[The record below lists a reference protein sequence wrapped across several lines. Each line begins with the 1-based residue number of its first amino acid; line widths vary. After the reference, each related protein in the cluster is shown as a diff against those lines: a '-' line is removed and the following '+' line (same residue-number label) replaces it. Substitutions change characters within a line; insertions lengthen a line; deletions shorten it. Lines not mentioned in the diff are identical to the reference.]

1 MAKRDKKTAHS
12 TIELIEFR
20 QKLYKS
26 SIWGGIG
33 CGLVVVV
40 LYIIWIVLAILGKG
54 YGDKISPA
62 FEALKNFPYF
72 DTSKALSFDFKI
84 EGMLGRWLILIG
96 VILLA
101 IFAAIVF
108 SRFFLK
114 KNEKKSNEIESR
126 SLKAMV
132 KEEIGL
138 DSIKIDSTDTSNDQ
152 ELYKQIA
159 LKNVNK
165 KYFITVAS
173 DVMSYDIQQIEYVE
187 DGKRKSGVIFVTQL
201 SQPKSIGYVQFRSYG
216 ITPYKVHNGK
226 KISTYGLSSNPKN
239 VPFIACTDLKNQEF
253 ANLLEENMVN
263 ELTKIHALTKSG
275 ILITSNNNTLSIFLA
290 ETKFNFLRPL
300 KDKLDD
306 RLLETQCEAINTVY
320 QSLLEITRSFS
331 ILPKE
336 TPMVVDRIGEN
347 DKTKVEDVEH
357 DSVK

>member
-1 MAKRDKKTAHS
+1 
-12 TIELIEFR
+12 
-20 QKLYKS
+20 
-26 SIWGGIG
+26 
-33 CGLVVVV
+33 
-40 LYIIWIVLAILGKG
+40 
-54 YGDKISPA
+54 
-62 FEALKNFPYF
+62 
-72 DTSKALSFDFKI
+72 
-84 EGMLGRWLILIG
+84 
-96 VILLA
+96 
-101 IFAAIVF
+101 
-108 SRFFLK
+108 
-114 KNEKKSNEIESR
+114 
-126 SLKAMV
+126 MV

-165 KYFITVAS
+165 KYFITMAS

-187 DGKRKSGVIFVTQL
+187 DGKRKNGVIFVTQL

-216 ITPYKVHNGK
+216 ITPYKVHNGR

-239 VPFIACTDLKNQEF
+239 VP
-253 ANLLEENMVN
+253 
-263 ELTKIHALTKSG
+263 
-275 ILITSNNNTLSIFLA
+275 FLA

>member
-1 MAKRDKKTAHS
+1 MAKKDKKTAHS
-12 TIELIEFR
+12 TIELIELR

-26 SIWGGIG
+26 SIWGGIS

-72 DTSKALSFDFKI
+72 DTSKTLSFDF
-84 EGMLGRWLILIG
+84 
-96 VILLA
+96 
-101 IFAAIVF
+101 
-108 SRFFLK
+108 K

-126 SLKAMV
+126 SLRAMV

-165 KYFITVAS
+165 KYFITIAS

-187 DGKRKSGVIFVTQL
+187 DGKRKNGVIFVTQL

-239 VPFIACTDLKNQEF
+239 VPFIACTDLK
-253 ANLLEENMVN
+253 
-263 ELTKIHALTKSG
+263 I
-275 ILITSNNNTLSIFLA
+275 
-290 ETKFNFLRPL
+290 
-300 KDKLDD
+300 
-306 RLLETQCEAINTVY
+306 C
-320 QSLLEITRSFS
+320 
-331 ILPKE
+331 
-336 TPMVVDRIGEN
+336 
-347 DKTKVEDVEH
+347 
-357 DSVK
+357 

>member
-1 MAKRDKKTAHS
+1 MAKKDKKTAHS
-12 TIELIEFR
+12 TIELIELR

-54 YGDKISPA
+54 YGDKILPA

-72 DTSKALSFDFKI
+72 DTSKTLSFDFKI

-126 SLKAMV
+126 SLRAMV

-165 KYFITVAS
+165 KYFITIAS

-187 DGKRKSGVIFVTQL
+187 DGKRKNGVIFVTQL

-290 ETKFNFLRPL
+290 ETKFNFLRHL

>member
-1 MAKRDKKTAHS
+1 MAKKDKKTAHS
-12 TIELIEFR
+12 TIELIELR

-72 DTSKALSFDFKI
+72 DTSKTLSFDFKA

-126 SLKAMV
+126 SLRAMV

-165 KYFITVAS
+165 KYFITIAS
-173 DVMSYDIQQIEYVE
+173 DVMSYDIQQ
-187 DGKRKSGVIFVTQL
+187 
-201 SQPKSIGYVQFRSYG
+201 
-216 ITPYKVHNGK
+216 
-226 KISTYGLSSNPKN
+226 SN
-239 VPFIACTDLKNQEF
+239 
-253 ANLLEENMVN
+253 M
-263 ELTKIHALTKSG
+263 
-275 ILITSNNNTLSIFLA
+275 
-290 ETKFNFLRPL
+290 
-300 KDKLDD
+300 
-306 RLLETQCEAINTVY
+306 
-320 QSLLEITRSFS
+320 
-331 ILPKE
+331 
-336 TPMVVDRIGEN
+336 
-347 DKTKVEDVEH
+347 
-357 DSVK
+357 